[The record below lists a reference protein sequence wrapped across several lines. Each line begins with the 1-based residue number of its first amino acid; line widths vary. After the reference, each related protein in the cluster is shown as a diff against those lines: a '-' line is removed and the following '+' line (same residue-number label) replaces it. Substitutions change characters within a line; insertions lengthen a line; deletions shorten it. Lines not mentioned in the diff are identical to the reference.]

1 MQNSWRSLAKSAMT
15 RLANAPKE
23 ALAVSVEW
31 RDLWCPSAMFDHVN
45 VNVQE
50 CGVYWV
56 HTKKKFTNSNSF
68 WMFLD
73 HLRYFVKIN
82 QNYSKHLC
90 RWMSLVFLGRR
101 EPSHLNTTPK
111 NAPLSTWVK
120 FAPRISV
127 LNRQLCLQS
136 GPLFS
141 KEGLR
146 RYHGPVIHLPLPC
159 CFCLAM
165 PISTFN
171 RSLPLAAGRLCF
183 TREWFSCW
191 LRLHLIKL
199 FVYLYHIS
207 CNLSSLSRVG
217 QHHFL
222 WPPQRCFMS
231 PPGKSL
237 GTGTRPGGPS
247 MSDTFQA
254 HPAKTY
260 HQRMLAP
267 WHRSKEGAGDEAT
280 KLWCENMWCIWW
292 DWDVI
297 FRMYLRINESCFSDP
312 AVCLTGLFRHFPVQ
326 FRPLAAE
333 VFLYRDASNTK
344 WAQSWVADWKFGVGM
359 LAPYPDQDA
368 SRKLM
373 KNQGS

>member
-23 ALAVSVEW
+23 ALTVSVEW

-45 VNVQE
+45 VQE

-56 HTKKKFTNSNSF
+56 HAQIKRFTNSNSF
-68 WMFLD
+68 WMFLND
-73 HLRYFVKIN
+73 LRYFVKII
-82 QNYSKHLC
+82 QNTCAGGCHWFSWVVGNLVIWTRLRRMHLLVHES
-90 RWMSLVFLGRR
+90 SLR
-101 EPSHLNTTPK
+101 
-111 NAPLSTWVK
+111 
-120 FAPRISV
+120 PRISV

-171 RSLPLAAGRLCF
+171 RSLPLAAGCLCF

-191 LRLHLIKL
+191 LRLHLIRL
-199 FVYLYHIS
+199 FVYLYVIFFS

-217 QHHFL
+217 QHHFV

-280 KLWCENMWCIWW
+280 KLWCENIWCIWW

-297 FRMYLRINESCFSDP
+297 FRMYLNDQWKKVVFQIQRYVWLDYLDISQSSFVHLQRRFSCIEMRPTPNGRSP
-312 AVCLTGLFRHFPVQ
+312 ELPTGNLV
-326 FRPLAAE
+326 
-333 VFLYRDASNTK
+333 
-344 WAQSWVADWKFGVGM
+344 WGC
-359 LAPYPDQDA
+359 
-368 SRKLM
+368 
-373 KNQGS
+373 